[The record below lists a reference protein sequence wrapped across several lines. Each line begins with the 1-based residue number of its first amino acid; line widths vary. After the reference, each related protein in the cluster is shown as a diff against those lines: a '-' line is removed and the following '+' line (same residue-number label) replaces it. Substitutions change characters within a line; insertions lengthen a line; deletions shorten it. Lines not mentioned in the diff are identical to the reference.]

1 MKKIITCTIFLA
13 SLIVLLSACGNS
25 SENKVQGEWKASNDV
40 TKQYVG
46 EKVEINNQDV
56 KVSGKGNEGT
66 DMKYV
71 KVEDKKDGKDTYIKF
86 YSSKPKDDDE
96 DDTALEGE
104 LTFEDDGKEMIV
116 NGAGINFKFTKA

>member
-25 SENKVQGEWKASNDV
+25 SEDKVQGEWKASNDV
-40 TKQYVG
+40 AKQYVG

-56 KVSGKGNEGT
+56 KVSGKGDEGT

-96 DDTALEGE
+96 DNTALEGE

>member
-25 SENKVQGEWKASNDV
+25 SEDKIQGEWKASNDV

-71 KVEDKKDGKDTYIKF
+71 KVEDKKDDKDTYIKF

-116 NGAGINFKFTKA
+116 NGAGIEFKFTKA

>member
-25 SENKVQGEWKASNDV
+25 SEDKVQGEWKASNDV
-40 TKQYVG
+40 AKQYVG

-56 KVSGKGNEGT
+56 KVSGKGDEGT

-96 DDTALEGE
+96 DNTALEGE

-116 NGAGINFKFTKA
+116 NGAGIEFKFTKA

>member
-25 SENKVQGEWKASNDV
+25 SEDKIQGEWKASNDV

-116 NGAGINFKFTKA
+116 NGAGIEFKFTKA

>member
-25 SENKVQGEWKASNDV
+25 SEDKVQGKWKASNDV
-40 TKQYVG
+40 AKQYVG

-71 KVEDKKDGKDTYIKF
+71 KVEDKKDDKDTYIKF

-116 NGAGINFKFTKA
+116 NGAGIEFKFTKA

>member
-25 SENKVQGEWKASNDV
+25 SEDKVQGEWKASNDV
-40 TKQYVG
+40 AKQYVG

-96 DDTALEGE
+96 DNTALEGE

-116 NGAGINFKFTKA
+116 NGAGIEFEFTKA

>member
-25 SENKVQGEWKASNDV
+25 SEDKIQGEWKASNDV
-40 TKQYVG
+40 AKQYVG

-96 DDTALEGE
+96 DNTALEGE

>member
-1 MKKIITCTIFLA
+1 MKKIITCTIFLT

-25 SENKVQGEWKASNDV
+25 SEDKIQGEWKASNDV
-40 TKQYVG
+40 AKQYIG

-86 YSSKPKDDDE
+86 YTSKPKDDDE

-116 NGAGINFKFTKA
+116 NGAGIEFKFTKA

>member
-25 SENKVQGEWKASNDV
+25 SEDKVQGEWKASNDV
-40 TKQYVG
+40 AKQYVG

-56 KVSGKGNEGT
+56 KVSGKGDEGT

-71 KVEDKKDGKDTYIKF
+71 KVEDKKDDKDTYIKF
-86 YSSKPKDDDE
+86 YTSKPKDDDE

-116 NGAGINFKFTKA
+116 NGAGIEFKFTKA

>member
-13 SLIVLLSACGNS
+13 SLIILLSACGNS
-25 SENKVQGEWKASNDV
+25 SEDKIQGEWKASNDIA
-40 TKQYVG
+40 KQYVG

-96 DDTALEGE
+96 DNTALEGE
-104 LTFEDDGKEMIV
+104 LTFEDNGKEMIV

>member
-25 SENKVQGEWKASNDV
+25 SEDKVQGEWKASNDV
-40 TKQYVG
+40 AKQYVG

-56 KVSGKGNEGT
+56 KVSGKGDEGT

-71 KVEDKKDGKDTYIKF
+71 KVEDKKDDKDTYIKF
-86 YSSKPKDDDE
+86 YKSKPKDDDE

>member
-25 SENKVQGEWKASNDV
+25 SEDKIQGEWKASNDV
-40 TKQYVG
+40 AKQYVG

>member
-25 SENKVQGEWKASNDV
+25 SEDKIQGEWKASNDV
-40 TKQYVG
+40 AKQYVG

-71 KVEDKKDGKDTYIKF
+71 KVEDKKDGKATYIKF